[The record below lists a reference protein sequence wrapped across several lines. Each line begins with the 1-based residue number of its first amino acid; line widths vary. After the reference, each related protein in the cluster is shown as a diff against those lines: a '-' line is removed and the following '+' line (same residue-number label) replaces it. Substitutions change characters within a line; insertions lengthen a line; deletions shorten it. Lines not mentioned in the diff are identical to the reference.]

1 MSKST
6 EATDTTTMDLLEKA
20 LIKDRYVYNKEYGTY
35 MQTSLSDKSV
45 ENPLVF
51 RDNQATF

>member
-1 MSKST
+1 
-6 EATDTTTMDLLEKA
+6 MDLLEKA

-35 MQTSLSDKSV
+35 MQTSVSDKSV